1 MENLFAMFPAMIGLM
16 ASPGP
21 VTLASAAAGA
31 AYGWRA
37 WPYVFIMTTGTL
49 TVIILVAIGA
59 MGLLA
64 TVPGIAP
71 LVGALAGLYIL
82 WLAWKIA
89 TAPPLGALADQA
101 ALPPLWGGYVMAIL
115 NPKAYGAM
123 AAIFSGF
130 PLMPDAP
137 FLGGAVQSTILFCW
151 ALTVNTVWMSA
162 GVMLARLMRDPVAN
176 RILNVFFA
184 VLLVLSVALLVWP
197 EQAQP

>member
-1 MENLFAMFPAMIGLM
+1 MFPAMVGLM

-37 WPYVFIMTTGTL
+37 WPYVFVMTTGTL
-49 TVIILVAIGA
+49 TVILLVALGVTGLISSLPGA
-59 MGLLA
+59 
-64 TVPGIAP
+64 TPVI
-71 LVGALAGLYIL
+71 VALAGAYIL

-89 TAPPLGALADQA
+89 NAPPVGELADQA
-101 ALPPLWGGYVMAIL
+101 SLPPLWGGYVMAVL

-137 FLGGAVQSTILFCW
+137 VIGGALQSAILFCW
-151 ALTVNTVWMSA
+151 ALTVNTIWMAA
-162 GVMLARLMRDPVAN
+162 GVILAGLMRNPLHN
-176 RILNVFFA
+176 RILNVCFA
-184 VLLVLSVALLVWP
+184 GLLVVSVAMLAWP
-197 EQAQP
+197 D